1 VKTRIEIYFE
11 RKIIMDY
18 EKMISR
24 ANPALIVLALDDSA
38 SMADDLPGTS
48 DPKYKWVE
56 RYCGII
62 FNDLLERSSDVK
74 GNDVVVKPRYYIH
87 VIKYGSTPEL
97 WGTKEMD
104 IQTAVEMFSHC
115 GNSLGLGGQLGGTDA
130 KAALEQAY
138 DYLQKALATDR
149 FKDSFPPMVFHL
161 TDGESQTDA
170 SDVANQIKQLS
181 TNDGNVLLVNAY
193 IGTQT
198 SLTYKDP
205 ADFPG
210 YTDVSEAGPSQDN
223 VRLFEMSSQAPESIT
238 TNLKSDD
245 IFPQLR
251 SDARLFFDVRTK
263 KMLKNVIQVVSSM
276 GARMER

>member
-1 VKTRIEIYFE
+1 
-11 RKIIMDY
+11 MSY

-24 ANPALIVLALDDSA
+24 ADPGLIVMLLDDSA

-62 FNDLLERSSDVK
+62 LNDLLERSSDVK

-97 WGTKEMD
+97 WGSQEMD
-104 IQTAVEMFSHC
+104 IQAAVEMFSHC
-115 GNSLGLGGQLGGTDA
+115 GNSLGLGGNLGGTDSKTA
-130 KAALEQAY
+130 FEEALK
-138 DYLQKALATDR
+138 YLQQALPTER
-149 FKDSFPPMVFHL
+149 FKDSFPPMLFHL

-170 SDVANQIKQLS
+170 NAVSDQIKQLS
-181 TNDGNVLLVNAY
+181 TQDGNVLVVNAY

-198 SLTYKDP
+198 SLNYKDP

-238 TNLKSDD
+238 TNLKSDN

-251 SDARLFFDVRTK
+251 DNARLFFDVRTK
-263 KMLKNVIQVVSSM
+263 EMLKHVIQVVSSM
-276 GARMER
+276 GSRMER